1 MSQAARL
8 NDRIGHSPSMNWL
21 LTGLAAGAAIGVGAI
36 AIVGTGGLAAAAV
49 VGGLAAGGAG
59 IGELFSTMS
68 WAPKEICGV
77 IKGECSGNVFTNGIQ
92 AARAHVDVV
101 DCYKHS
107 LPYPPIATGSATVFI
122 NGQPAARVN
131 DKAGCSAVITSG
143 SNNVYIGGGTM
154 QTDVLEPEKL
164 VPDAVHA
171 GLLVVGIGSAI
182 VLGGPIIA
190 TAGLFAG
197 AVGQSGGEWVGGK
210 AFGVGSDG
218 QKWAMLGGA
227 LLGSIAGTKG
237 AGLTTKKLA
246 PQSALKTKGA
256 AKGETHQTKD
266 AANFSTYSGDV
277 LAANFIGP
285 LDQNS
290 AAALKI
296 GRVTAPIDFD
306 GHIFAAEIKANGNVV
321 GGHSIVTGNVQVIP
335 GTATAPNAQGV
346 YSAKIQVADP
356 KNPGQFLP
364 KTNNGGVS
372 TLFPDSWSAARIK
385 VEVDAAFQNKTIIG
399 NKWTGT
405 TPSGVRV
412 EGYIKPKTTVYPKL

>member
-8 NDRIGHSPSMNWL
+8 NDPIGHSPSMSWL

-36 AIVGTGGLAAAAV
+36 AIAGTGGLAAAAV

-101 DCYKHS
+101 DCAKHS
-107 LPYPPIATGSATVFI
+107 PPYPPIATGSATVFI
-122 NGQPAARVN
+122 NGRPAACVN
-131 DKAGCSAVITSG
+131 DKVGCSAIITSG
-143 SNNVYIGGGTM
+143 SHNVYIGGGTM

-190 TAGLFAG
+190 TAGFIGGVAG
-197 AVGQSGGEWVGGK
+197 QYGGEWLGGK
-210 AFGVGSDG
+210 VFGIGSDG
-218 QKWAMLGGA
+218 QKWAMLGGI
-227 LLGSIAGTKG
+227 LFGGTAGTKG
-237 AGLTTKKLA
+237 AGLTIKWT
-246 PQSALKTKGA
+246 PQPTLTTKGG
-256 AKGETHQTKD
+256 AKRETHQTKS
-266 AANFSTYSGDV
+266 ATNFSTYSGDV
-277 LAANFIGP
+277 LAADRIGP
-285 LDQNS
+285 LDQNT

-306 GHIFAAEIKANGNVV
+306 GHIFSAEIKANGNVV

-364 KTNNGGVS
+364 KTNNGGIS
-372 TLFPDSWSAARIK
+372 TLFPDSWSPARIRF
-385 VEVDAAFQNKTIIG
+385 EVDAAFQNRTIVG